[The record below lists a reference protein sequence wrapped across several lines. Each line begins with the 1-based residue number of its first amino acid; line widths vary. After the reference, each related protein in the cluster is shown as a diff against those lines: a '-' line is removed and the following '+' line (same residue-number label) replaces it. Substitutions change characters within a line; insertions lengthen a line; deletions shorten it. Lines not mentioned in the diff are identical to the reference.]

1 MIRWAEQR
9 LLIVAPHP
17 DDELLGCGA
26 LISLVKR
33 SGGQVFVLF
42 VTVGDTRDY
51 SAAGLST
58 MIERERE
65 IEEVVKFCGID
76 GHHLALPGDEYHLK
90 LDALPRQRLIGL
102 IERDGPMSLA
112 EVRPTVVAI
121 PDLTSYN
128 QDHRAV
134 ARAAVTALRPGPAT
148 DRHRPAVVLAYE
160 EVADGWSA
168 EAVPPRNFHVAVDP
182 ADLDHKIE
190 GLRRYASQWRAH
202 PHTRSEKALR
212 ALAAVRGVQCGA
224 DLAEAYHCLR
234 FIA

>member
-1 MIRWAEQR
+1 MIEWADQR
-9 LLIVAPHP
+9 LLVIAPHP

-26 LISLVKR
+26 LINRVKR

-42 VTVGDTRDY
+42 LTVGDTRDY
-51 SAAGLST
+51 SAAGHST
-58 MIERERE
+58 MGERERE
-65 IEEVVKFCGID
+65 IDDVVKLLGID
-76 GHHLALPGDEYHLK
+76 GHHLALPGEEYHLR
-90 LDALPRQRLIGL
+90 LDALPRQRLIDV
-102 IERDGPMSLA
+102 IERDGPLSIA

-134 ARAAVTALRPGPAT
+134 ADAAVTALRPGPAD
-148 DRHRPAVVLAYE
+148 DRHQPAAVLMYE

-168 EAVPPRNFHVAVDP
+168 EAVPPRDFHVAVDP
-182 ADLDHKIE
+182 VDLDRKIE

-224 DLAEAYHCLR
+224 DLAEAFHCLR
-234 FIA
+234 FVT